1 MLTHPLPH
9 DILRVILLHYLAVA
23 GDTIETISD
32 PYSLFFAKQL
42 STLPTEKHDMFQYRW
57 ITLTTDG
64 KYCITSHNK
73 WHSSDAVRLWDIATK
88 ESIIIAKTHITPFN
102 YLKKTNRVLCLE
114 SIHNNTARLYCYD
127 IITHT
132 KHTIYS
138 IDIPLS
144 EWWLNIKVDPQEQHC
159 ALLAHNFLI
168 IANLTTMHTAECT
181 LNHYSH
187 KTLALN

>member
-1 MLTHPLPH
+1 MFLLYYIKSIAQSIIATTLMLSDTPHEKLFWQKYFSSNTEFKQYVTAMLTHPLPH

-32 PYSLFFAKQL
+32 PYALFFAKQL

-88 ESIIIAKTHITPFN
+88 ESIIIAKTHITPF
-102 YLKKTNRVLCLE
+102 
-114 SIHNNTARLYCYD
+114 
-127 IITHT
+127 
-132 KHTIYS
+132 
-138 IDIPLS
+138 
-144 EWWLNIKVDPQEQHC
+144 
-159 ALLAHNFLI
+159 
-168 IANLTTMHTAECT
+168 
-181 LNHYSH
+181 
-187 KTLALN
+187 